1 MCFCIGGHQG
11 WFPMAFSPLKTLA
24 WNSSIASFTVS
35 RYCNLLVLCL
45 GISRH
50 SLWKTNGHE
59 MRMSI
64 IIEVIEV
71 ETKTI
76 KKYIYRYVCVWKLY
90 RPLKYWGALPCWS
103 EVKQSRHDRWK
114 TSPSAPHVQMAAP
127 LSESV
132 KTFTLA
138 YTWRHDPNKH
148 RFCTLLSTCDS
159 KWILFI
165 AYLFECFYLQ
175 EVSTS

>member
-1 MCFCIGGHQG
+1 MCFCIRGHQG

-50 SLWKTNGHE
+50 SLWKTNGNE
-59 MRMSI
+59 MRQNI
-64 IIEVIEV
+64 HNYWGNWGGN
-71 ETKTI
+71 KNH
-76 KKYIYRYVCVWKLY
+76 KYIYIDMCVWKLY

-114 TSPSAPHVQMAAP
+114 TSPSARSNGCPTIRVSQDFYPSLYTTTWPQQTQVLHAAFNMRLQVNP
-127 LSESV
+127 
-132 KTFTLA
+132 F
-138 YTWRHDPNKH
+138 H
-148 RFCTLLSTCDS
+148 RIPF
-159 KWILFI
+159 WV
-165 AYLFECFYLQ
+165 FYLQ